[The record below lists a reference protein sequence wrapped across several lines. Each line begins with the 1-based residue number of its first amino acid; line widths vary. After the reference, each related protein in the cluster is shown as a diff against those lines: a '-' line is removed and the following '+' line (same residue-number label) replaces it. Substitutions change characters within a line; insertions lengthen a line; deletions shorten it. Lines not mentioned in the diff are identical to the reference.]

1 MDRTLQF
8 NSNMKFLNFFLV
20 LAFTS
25 SQLNAQRSEFVD
37 YLLQLQYATDPLYD
51 YMLNHFNS
59 ARAELSELLTALND
73 DSVREITDGLRAV
86 MAIRDRVT
94 GLAAEVE
101 TPDNVQCVNE
111 TLTTLEEELET
122 VGADI
127 SQCSGEYLEKLNV
140 YVNQIHSFLLENNAL
155 KFEVQNM
162 VLSIFREVRR
172 VSFVNFSFFI
182 TCNLS
187 NNLFMQHNPMDS
199 IDTIT
204 GLVEARFD
212 EIETQFNTETKAHI
226 DELLTGIQQLRVLIP
241 EHMHSC
247 IDNNVNR

>member
-8 NSNMKFLNFFLV
+8 TSNMKFLNFFLV

-172 VSFVNFSFFI
+172 VYFVIFHFS
-182 TCNLS
+182 
-187 NNLFMQHNPMDS
+187 
-199 IDTIT
+199 
-204 GLVEARFD
+204 
-212 EIETQFNTETKAHI
+212 
-226 DELLTGIQQLRVLIP
+226 
-241 EHMHSC
+241 
-247 IDNNVNR
+247 